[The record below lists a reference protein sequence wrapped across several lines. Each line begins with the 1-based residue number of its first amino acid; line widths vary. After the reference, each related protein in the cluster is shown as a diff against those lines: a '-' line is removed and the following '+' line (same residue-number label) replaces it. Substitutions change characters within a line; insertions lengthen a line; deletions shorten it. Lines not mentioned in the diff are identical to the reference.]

1 MKEVWIKTMQ
11 KLISMKRKSILSSKQ
26 RYQYNDSIR
35 LIIMRI
41 RDIDK

>member
-11 KLISMKRKSILSSKQ
+11 KLISMKRKSISSKQ
-26 RYQYNDSIR
+26 RYQYNESIR

>member
-11 KLISMKRKSILSSKQ
+11 KLISMKRKSISSSKQ